1 MDHGWLETG
10 LAMAAMAVL
19 ALWLCRRLGLP
30 VILAWLGLGLLAGPQ
45 GLNWLAPDEIHLVAE
60 LGIVFLMFSLGLE
73 FSLPRLW
80 AMRSRVFGL
89 GSLQV
94 LVTGGLAWLIA
105 LALGIDLRSAL
116 VVGAAI
122 ALSSTAIVLKQLD
135 EQGWLNR
142 RHGELSVSILLF
154 QDLAVIPLLIIIPML
169 GSDSAGTALLVEL
182 GWALLKG
189 LAAFA
194 ILLWAGGYLL
204 PRLFDEVAR
213 SRSEELFVLTTLVVA
228 LATGFVTLW
237 LGLSMALGAFLAGM
251 LLGESQ
257 YRQQLEADIRPFRDL
272 LMGLFFVSVGM
283 LLDLS
288 LVMDHALLLMGLVL
302 SVVVGKSAVVMG
314 LAVASGEKQ
323 KDALATGL
331 CLAQIGEFSFVLI
344 GLALTWQVID
354 PTLANLLVVTG
365 VISMALAPAFINH
378 CLDLAKRLIGQGHQ
392 WTSEQQEQIHL
403 PQEDHALLLGYGRVG
418 QTIARFLRKEGI
430 PYTALDLDPIRVR
443 ESRRGG
449 EPVLFGDGRRGEI
462 LKQAGIEQAKLV
474 VITFDNRREI
484 FNLLDCIRELAPDCR
499 ILVRTRDDDTL
510 MALEQAGADQ
520 VIPESL
526 EGSLMLVSQVLYQL
540 GVPLPV
546 ILKRLERERRRHYRT
561 LHGFFSG
568 EGRGSELLHGVT
580 LPEGAWA
587 VGRSLSKVSLN
598 HWKVSIEGVQREHDR
613 LEPRDDLVLRPGDTL
628 LLMGASNKLDRAER
642 RLLDGY

>member
-1 MDHGWLETG
+1 MDHGWLEVG

-45 GLNWLAPDEIHLVAE
+45 GLDWLATEQIHLVAE

-89 GSLQV
+89 GSAQV
-94 LVTGGLAWLIA
+94 LITGGLGWLIS
-105 LALGIDLRSAL
+105 LALGIELRSAL

-135 EQGWLNR
+135 ELGWLNR

-154 QDLAVIPLLIIIPML
+154 QDLAVIPLLIVIPML
-169 GSDSAGTALLVEL
+169 GSDSAGTALMAEL

-189 LAAFA
+189 LASFA

-213 SRSEELFVLTTLVVA
+213 SRSDELFVLTTLVVA
-228 LATGFVTLW
+228 LATGFITLW

-283 LLDLS
+283 LLDLT
-288 LVMDHALLLMGLVL
+288 LVVDHAPLLLALVV
-302 SVVVGKSAVVMG
+302 SVIIGKTAVIMALGVI
-314 LAVASGEKQ
+314 SGEKY

-344 GLALTWQVID
+344 GLALTWQVLD

-365 VISMALAPAFINH
+365 VISMALAPSLINR

-392 WTSEQQEQIHL
+392 WTTDPEEDLSL
-403 PQEDHALLLGYGRVG
+403 PREDHVVLLGYGRVG
-418 QTIARFLRKEGI
+418 QTIARFLRRESI

-443 ESRRGG
+443 EARLGG
-449 EPVLFGDGRRGEI
+449 EPVMFGDGSRADI
-462 LKQAGIEQAKLV
+462 LKETGITRAKLA
-474 VITFDNRREI
+474 VITFDNRRGI
-484 FNLLDCIRELAPDCR
+484 FNLLDCIRDLAPDCR

-568 EGRGSELLHGVT
+568 EEGVTEQLHGVT

-587 VGRSLSKVSLN
+587 VGRSLSKVSLT
-598 HWKVSIEGVQREHDR
+598 HWQVSIEGVQRERER
-613 LEPRDDLVLRPGDTL
+613 LEAREELVLAPGDTL
-628 LLMGASNKLDRAER
+628 LLMGASSKLERAER

>member
-1 MDHGWLETG
+1 MDHGWLEVG

-45 GLNWLAPDEIHLVAE
+45 GLDWLATEQIHLVAE

-89 GSLQV
+89 GSAQV
-94 LVTGGLAWLIA
+94 LITGGLGWLIS
-105 LALGIDLRSAL
+105 LALGIELRSAL

-135 EQGWLNR
+135 ELGWLNR

-154 QDLAVIPLLIIIPML
+154 QDLAVIPLLIVIPML
-169 GSDSAGTALLVEL
+169 GSDSAGTALMAEL

-189 LAAFA
+189 LASFA

-213 SRSEELFVLTTLVVA
+213 SRSDELFVLSTLVVA
-228 LATGFVTLW
+228 LATGFITLW

-283 LLDLS
+283 LLDLT
-288 LVMDHALLLMGLVL
+288 LVVDHAPLLLGLVV
-302 SVVVGKSAVVMG
+302 SVIIGKTAVIMALGVI
-314 LAVASGEKQ
+314 SGEKY

-344 GLALTWQVID
+344 GLALTWQVLD
-354 PTLANLLVVTG
+354 PMLANLLVVTG
-365 VISMALAPAFINH
+365 VISMALAPSLINR

-392 WTSEQQEQIHL
+392 WTTDPEEDLSL
-403 PQEDHALLLGYGRVG
+403 PREDHVVLLGYGRVG
-418 QTIARFLRKEGI
+418 QTIARFLRRESI

-443 ESRRGG
+443 EARLGG
-449 EPVLFGDGRRGEI
+449 EPVMFGDGSRAEI
-462 LKQAGIEQAKLV
+462 LKETGITRAKLA
-474 VITFDNRREI
+474 VITFDNRRGI
-484 FNLLDCIRELAPDCR
+484 FNLLDCIRDLAPDCR

-568 EGRGSELLHGVT
+568 EEGVTEQLHGVT

-587 VGRSLSKVSLN
+587 VGRSLSKVSLT
-598 HWKVSIEGVQREHDR
+598 HWQVSIEGVQRERER
-613 LEPRDDLVLRPGDTL
+613 LEAREELVLAPGDTL
-628 LLMGASNKLDRAER
+628 LLMGASSKLERAER

>member
-1 MDHGWLETG
+1 MDHGWLELG
-10 LAMAAMAVL
+10 LAMAAMAVV
-19 ALWLCRRLGLP
+19 AIWMCRRLGLP

-45 GLNWLAPDEIHLVAE
+45 GLNWLGPDQIHLVAE

-89 GSLQV
+89 GSAQV
-94 LVTGGLAWLIA
+94 LITGGIGWLIA
-105 LALGIDLRSAL
+105 LAFGIDLRSAI

-135 EQGWLNR
+135 ELGWLNR

-154 QDLAVIPLLIIIPML
+154 QDLAVIPLLIVIPML
-169 GSDSAGTALLVEL
+169 GSESAGTVLLIEL
-182 GWALLKG
+182 GTALLKG

-204 PRLFDEVAR
+204 PRLFDQVAR
-213 SRSEELFVLTTLVVA
+213 SRSDELFVLTTLVVA
-228 LATGFVTLW
+228 LATGFITLW

-288 LVMDHALLLMGLVL
+288 LVGEHWLTLLGLLVA
-302 SVVVGKSAVVMG
+302 VMVGKSAVIMALGVS
-314 LAVASGEKQ
+314 SGEKF

-365 VISMALAPAFINH
+365 VISMALAPSLIAR
-378 CLDLAKRLIGQGHQ
+378 CLDLAKGLIGQGHQ
-392 WTSEQQEQIHL
+392 WTTEADEAEPVPSQ
-403 PQEDHALLLGYGRVG
+403 DHVVLLGYGRVG
-418 QTIARFLRKEGI
+418 QTIARFLRREGI
-430 PYTALDLDPIRVR
+430 PYTALDLDPIRVS
-443 ESRRGG
+443 EARRGG
-449 EPVLFGDGRRGEI
+449 EPILFGDGRRAEI
-462 LKQAGIEQAKLV
+462 LKETGIGNAKLA
-474 VITFDNRREI
+474 VITFDNRRGI
-484 FNLLDCIRELAPDCR
+484 FNLLDCIKELAPQCR

-526 EGSLMLVSQVLYQL
+526 EGSLMLVSQVLYQS

-568 EGRGSELLHGVT
+568 EAGGSEQLHGVT

-587 VGRSLSKVSLN
+587 VGRSLSKVSLS
-598 HWKVSIEGVQREHDR
+598 HWQVSIEGVQRERER
-613 LEPRDDLVLRPGDTL
+613 LEAHDDLTLAPGDTL
-628 LLMGASNKLDRAER
+628 LLMGASSKLERAER

>member
-1 MDHGWLETG
+1 MDHGWLEVG

-45 GLNWLAPDEIHLVAE
+45 GLDWLATEQIHLVAE

-89 GSLQV
+89 GSAQV
-94 LVTGGLAWLIA
+94 LITGGLGWLIS
-105 LALGIDLRSAL
+105 LALGIELRSAL

-135 EQGWLNR
+135 ELGWLNR

-154 QDLAVIPLLIIIPML
+154 QDLAVIPLLIVIPML
-169 GSDSAGTALLVEL
+169 GSDSAGTALMVEL

-189 LAAFA
+189 LASFA

-213 SRSEELFVLTTLVVA
+213 SRSDELFVLTTLVVA
-228 LATGFVTLW
+228 LATGFITLW

-283 LLDLS
+283 LLDLT
-288 LVMDHALLLMGLVL
+288 LVVDHAPLLLALVV
-302 SVVVGKSAVVMG
+302 SVIIGKTAVIMALGVI
-314 LAVASGEKQ
+314 SGEKY

-344 GLALTWQVID
+344 GLALTWQVLD

-365 VISMALAPAFINH
+365 VISMALAPSLINR

-392 WTSEQQEQIHL
+392 WTTDPEEDLSL
-403 PQEDHALLLGYGRVG
+403 PREDHVVLLGYGRVG
-418 QTIARFLRKEGI
+418 QTIARFLRRESI

-443 ESRRGG
+443 EARLGG
-449 EPVLFGDGRRGEI
+449 EPVMFGDGSRADI
-462 LKQAGIEQAKLV
+462 LKETGITRAKLA
-474 VITFDNRREI
+474 VITFDNRRGI
-484 FNLLDCIRELAPDCR
+484 FNLLDCIRDLAPDCR

-568 EGRGSELLHGVT
+568 EEGVTEQLHGVT

-587 VGRSLSKVSLN
+587 VGRSLSKVSLT
-598 HWKVSIEGVQREHDR
+598 HWQVSIEGVQRERER
-613 LEPRDDLVLRPGDTL
+613 LEAREELVLAPGDTL
-628 LLMGASNKLDRAER
+628 LLMGASSKLERAER

>member
-1 MDHGWLETG
+1 MDHGWLEVG

-45 GLNWLAPDEIHLVAE
+45 GLDWLATEQIHLVAE

-89 GSLQV
+89 GSAQV
-94 LVTGGLAWLIA
+94 LITGGLGWLIS
-105 LALGIDLRSAL
+105 LALGIELRSAL

-135 EQGWLNR
+135 ELGWLNR

-154 QDLAVIPLLIIIPML
+154 QDLAVIPLLIVIPML
-169 GSDSAGTALLVEL
+169 GSDSAGTALMAEL

-189 LAAFA
+189 LASFA

-213 SRSEELFVLTTLVVA
+213 SRSDELFVLTTLVVA
-228 LATGFVTLW
+228 LATGFITLW

-283 LLDLS
+283 LLDLT
-288 LVMDHALLLMGLVL
+288 LVVDHAPLLLALVV
-302 SVVVGKSAVVMG
+302 SVIIGKTAVIMALGVI
-314 LAVASGEKQ
+314 SGEKY

-344 GLALTWQVID
+344 GLALTWQVLD

-365 VISMALAPAFINH
+365 VISMALAPSLINR

-392 WTSEQQEQIHL
+392 WTTDPEEDLSL
-403 PQEDHALLLGYGRVG
+403 PREDHVVLLGYGRVG
-418 QTIARFLRKEGI
+418 QTIARFLRRESI

-443 ESRRGG
+443 EARLGG
-449 EPVLFGDGRRGEI
+449 EPVMFGDGSRADI
-462 LKQAGIEQAKLV
+462 LKETGITRAKLA
-474 VITFDNRREI
+474 VITFDNRRGI
-484 FNLLDCIRELAPDCR
+484 FNLLDCIRDLAPDCR

-568 EGRGSELLHGVT
+568 EEGVTEQLHGVT

-587 VGRSLSKVSLN
+587 VGRSLSKVSLT
-598 HWKVSIEGVQREHDR
+598 HWQVSIEGVQRERER
-613 LEPRDDLVLRPGDTL
+613 LEAREDLVLAPGDTL
-628 LLMGASNKLDRAER
+628 LLMGASSKLERAER

>member
-1 MDHGWLETG
+1 MDHGWLEVG

-45 GLNWLAPDEIHLVAE
+45 GLDWLATEQIHLVAE

-89 GSLQV
+89 GSAQV
-94 LVTGGLAWLIA
+94 LITGGLGWLIS
-105 LALGIDLRSAL
+105 LALGIELRSAL

-135 EQGWLNR
+135 ELGWLNR

-154 QDLAVIPLLIIIPML
+154 QDLAVIPLLIVIPML
-169 GSDSAGTALLVEL
+169 GSDSAGTALMAEL

-189 LAAFA
+189 LASFA

-213 SRSEELFVLTTLVVA
+213 SRSDELFVLTTLVVA
-228 LATGFVTLW
+228 LATGFITLW

-283 LLDLS
+283 LLDLT
-288 LVMDHALLLMGLVL
+288 LVVDHALLLLALVV
-302 SVVVGKSAVVMG
+302 SVIIGKTAVIMALGVI
-314 LAVASGEKQ
+314 SGEKY

-344 GLALTWQVID
+344 GLALTWQVLD

-365 VISMALAPAFINH
+365 VISMALAPSLINR

-392 WTSEQQEQIHL
+392 WTTDPEEDLSL
-403 PQEDHALLLGYGRVG
+403 PREDHVVLLGYGRVG
-418 QTIARFLRKEGI
+418 QTIARFLRRESI

-443 ESRRGG
+443 EARLGG
-449 EPVLFGDGRRGEI
+449 EPVMFGDGSRADI
-462 LKQAGIEQAKLV
+462 LKETGITRAKLA
-474 VITFDNRREI
+474 VITFDNRRGI
-484 FNLLDCIRELAPDCR
+484 FNLLDCIRDLAPDCR

-568 EGRGSELLHGVT
+568 EEGVTEQLHGVT

-587 VGRSLSKVSLN
+587 VGRSLSKVSLT
-598 HWKVSIEGVQREHDR
+598 HWQVSIEGVQRERER
-613 LEPRDDLVLRPGDTL
+613 LEAREELVLAPGDTL
-628 LLMGASNKLDRAER
+628 LLMGASSKLERAER

>member
-1 MDHGWLETG
+1 MDHGWLEVG

-45 GLNWLAPDEIHLVAE
+45 GLDWLATEQIHLVAE

-89 GSLQV
+89 GSAQV
-94 LVTGGLAWLIA
+94 LITGGLGWLIS
-105 LALGIDLRSAL
+105 LALGIELRSAL

-135 EQGWLNR
+135 ELGWLNR

-154 QDLAVIPLLIIIPML
+154 QDLAVIPLLIVIPML
-169 GSDSAGTALLVEL
+169 GSDSAGTALMAEL

-189 LAAFA
+189 LASFA

-213 SRSEELFVLTTLVVA
+213 SRSDELFVLTTLVVA
-228 LATGFVTLW
+228 LATGFITLW

-283 LLDLS
+283 LLDLT
-288 LVMDHALLLMGLVL
+288 LVVDHAPLLLALVV
-302 SVVVGKSAVVMG
+302 SVIIGKTAVIMALGVI
-314 LAVASGEKQ
+314 SGEKY

-344 GLALTWQVID
+344 GLALTWQVLD

-365 VISMALAPAFINH
+365 VISMALAPSLINR

-392 WTSEQQEQIHL
+392 WTTDPEEDFSL
-403 PQEDHALLLGYGRVG
+403 PREDHVVLLGYGRVG
-418 QTIARFLRKEGI
+418 QTIARFLRRESI

-443 ESRRGG
+443 EARLGG
-449 EPVLFGDGRRGEI
+449 EPVMFGDGSRADI
-462 LKQAGIEQAKLV
+462 LKETGITRAKLA
-474 VITFDNRREI
+474 VITFDNRRGI
-484 FNLLDCIRELAPDCR
+484 FNLLDCIRDLAPDCR

-568 EGRGSELLHGVT
+568 EEGVTEQLHGVT

-587 VGRSLSKVSLN
+587 VGRSLSKVSLT
-598 HWKVSIEGVQREHDR
+598 HWQVSIEGVQRERER
-613 LEPRDDLVLRPGDTL
+613 LEAREELVLAPGDTL
-628 LLMGASNKLDRAER
+628 LLMGASSKLERAER